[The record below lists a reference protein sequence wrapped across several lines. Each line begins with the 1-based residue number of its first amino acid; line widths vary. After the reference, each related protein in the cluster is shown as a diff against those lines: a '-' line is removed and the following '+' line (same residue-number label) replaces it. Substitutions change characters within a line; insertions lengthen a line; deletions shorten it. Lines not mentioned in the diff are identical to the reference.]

1 MNRICDPLV
10 EHDMCQ
16 TQQKHKGLV
25 LPLPDRLH
33 GNYPTNNRFVLQKFR
48 IDTYVTH
55 AYNGNF

>member
-1 MNRICDPLV
+1 MNRIYEPLV

-48 IDTYVTH
+48 IDTYM
-55 AYNGNF
+55 